1 MLEDGPCLLVDAS
14 RPLAEDGPCP
24 QVEDGPGSQSRPQVE
39 DGSGSQSRPQVEDG
53 SGSQVETGPGLL
65 VDDGPSCPSP
75 HDYPDEVDQ
84 GVLH

>member
-1 MLEDGPCLLVDAS
+1 MVQDGPCLLVDAG
-14 RPLAEDGPCP
+14 RPL
-24 QVEDGPGSQSRPQVE
+24 VEDGPGSQSRPQVE

-75 HDYPDEVDQ
+75 HDYPDGVDQ
-84 GVLH
+84 GVRH